1 MISQIIRTL
10 GWIGFAVAAGYFIL
24 ADRLEADQANSIIH
38 TTRQIFYVSGALVI
52 GGYVLKF
59 LEHASGVGTSKC
71 QKCGKRIAKN
81 DMFCFDHKKESIW
94 EAKERSRFSG
104 GKIKSKS

>member
-1 MISQIIRTL
+1 MLSQIVRSL

-24 ADRLEADQANSIIH
+24 ADRLASDQANLTIH
-38 TTRQIFYVSGALVI
+38 NTRLIVFVSCALVV
-52 GGYVLKF
+52 GGYILKF
-59 LEHASGVGTSKC
+59 LSRAAGVGTSRC

-81 DMFCFDHKKESIW
+81 EMFCFDHKKESIW
-94 EAKERSRFSG
+94 EAKERARFAG